1 MGQLGT
7 PKLTFCISKNAK
19 LFFYLKVDPVMVF
32 NAILMSRQENLG
44 AVAKLHT
51 NLFKFR
57 SGSPFSM
64 FSLTS
69 SHLEPPRDLIGTVT
83 MPMPSNSVDCIL

>member
-7 PKLTFCISKNAK
+7 PKWTFCISKNAK
-19 LFFYLKVDPVMVF
+19 PFFYLKVDPVTVF
-32 NAILMSRQENLG
+32 DAILVSRQGNLG
-44 AVAKLHT
+44 AVTKLHT
-51 NLFKFR
+51 NLLKFQ

-69 SHLEPPRDLIGTVT
+69 SHLEFLTLR
-83 MPMPSNSVDCIL
+83 

>member
-7 PKLTFCISKNAK
+7 PKLTSCISKNAK
-19 LFFYLKVDPVMVF
+19 LFFYLKVDPVTIFDATLV
-32 NAILMSRQENLG
+32 SRQGNLG
-44 AVAKLHT
+44 AVTKLHT
-51 NLFKFR
+51 NFLKFW

-69 SHLEPPRDLIGTVT
+69 SHLE
-83 MPMPSNSVDCIL
+83 ILTLQ